1 MILTRY
7 GGKNWWSMPCKQVAG
22 RKEREEYIS
31 KNMKEVDLYKGVED
45 HVEFISMIHVSHD
58 PLAFS

>member
-31 KNMKEVDLYKGVED
+31 KNMKEVGLYKGVED
-45 HVEFISMIHVSHD
+45 RVEIISMIHTSHD
-58 PLAFS
+58 PLVFS